1 MSHFFV
7 TYVAYSKLR
16 VALWVKKEEKKPGH
30 PDWKYQLSTELKN
43 VRGGRLLFLKPDVLT
58 LINNY

>member
-30 PDWKYQLSTELKN
+30 PDWKYQLSTELSQKAQN
-43 VRGGRLLFLKPDVLT
+43 TQKG
-58 LINNY
+58 